1 MVIVSDRALS
11 IENACVNVLPWV
23 TRGICYYHLQ
33 QNIIKTY
40 GGKELMYL
48 VKGAAYAHTLA
59 EYNRCMDSLRAA
71 HPELAAYMELAD
83 PKLWS
88 RVHFPGDRYNIKT
101 SNIAES
107 INSAI
112 KKAKGFPIPSL
123 LQFIREMLGR
133 WFYKRRE
140 DALSLQTP
148 YSKGVEYILAIREHY
163 AQSMDVQRI
172 DATSFHVAS
181 GRSHYVVD
189 LEQGKCECGVFQVEK
204 MPCTHVLAALASA
217 GVHVSHHTCDTYS
230 QECLYATYAHPI
242 YPEEEIDNHK
252 KKSERC
258 RPPKPK
264 DGPGRKKKSRWQSWL
279 EISRKSRKKGK
290 SRRKKPKVYSCSK
303 CKQPGHT
310 RPCPSLLRNKLG
322 GLRAVFGGLR
332 GFTELLWRSTRL

>member
-1 MVIVSDRALS
+1 
-11 IENACVNVLPWV
+11 
-23 TRGICYYHLQ
+23 
-33 QNIIKTY
+33 
-40 GGKELMYL
+40 
-48 VKGAAYAHTLA
+48 
-59 EYNRCMDSLRAA
+59 
-71 HPELAAYMELAD
+71 
-83 PKLWS
+83 
-88 RVHFPGDRYNIKT
+88 
-101 SNIAES
+101 
-107 INSAI
+107 
-112 KKAKGFPIPSL
+112 
-123 LQFIREMLGR
+123 MLGR

-140 DALSLQTP
+140 DTLNLQTP

-230 QECLYATYAHPI
+230 QECLYTTYAHPI

-264 DGPGRKKKSRWQSWL
+264 DGPG
-279 EISRKSRKKGK
+279 
-290 SRRKKPKVYSCSK
+290 
-303 CKQPGHT
+303 
-310 RPCPSLLRNKLG
+310 
-322 GLRAVFGGLR
+322 
-332 GFTELLWRSTRL
+332 